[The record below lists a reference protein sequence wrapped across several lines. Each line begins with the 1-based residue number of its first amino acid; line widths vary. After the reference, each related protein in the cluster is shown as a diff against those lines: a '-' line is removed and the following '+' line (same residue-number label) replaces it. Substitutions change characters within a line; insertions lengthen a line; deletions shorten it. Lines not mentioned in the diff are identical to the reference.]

1 MRKVLL
7 YFILLMALLLAGIVA
22 YVSIKGLLLVF
33 SGVGILGFIFFTTI
47 EISKI
52 VATSTLH
59 TYGDKLNRIY
69 KGMLILCITI
79 AMIITSI
86 GVYGFLSSNY
96 QNTSNKL
103 GLSKSEINL
112 VENKKILLINNI
124 DKIQE
129 QIDFKTNQGGK
140 LIELRTQQ
148 ENRLDSLY
156 NRNQIRNARTVQ
168 SIISETNDD
177 LKVIE
182 GDINKLYTEMSVI
195 NDSIVKLDM
204 SILEMN
210 SNNELSS
217 ELGPLMYLAEITN
230 SNMDSVIKWFILLLI
245 IIGDPMAVLLII
257 IFTKIVN
264 GESKKPKPQII
275 NDSDEESP
283 QTNQSVTPEGPI
295 SSNTPN
301 NSVLS
306 DEIVQDTVENK
317 KEEKSEVSTEENKI
331 EVLEKVV
338 NSSNEVEKKREPITI
353 DDIPEKKNRGFSVE
367 IPNPEKINKHQISR
381 INSNKEVK
389 PEEINRF
396 FLKKNG
402 RR

>member
-7 YFILLMALLLAGIVA
+7 YFILLMALLLAGTVA

-33 SGVGILGFIFFTTI
+33 SGVGLLGLIFFTTI

-59 TYGDKLNRIY
+59 TYSDKLNFLY
-69 KGMLILCITI
+69 KSMLTLCVGI
-79 AMIITSI
+79 AMVITSI

-96 QNTSNKL
+96 QNTANKL
-103 GLSKSEINL
+103 GISKSEIGL
-112 VENKKILLINNI
+112 VENKKTLLIGSI
-124 DKIQE
+124 EKIQE
-129 QIDFKTNQGGK
+129 QIDFKTNQGAK

-168 SIISETNDD
+168 DIISETNGD

-182 GDINKLYTEMSVI
+182 GDINKLYTEMSAI
-195 NDSIVKLDM
+195 NDSIIKLDM
-204 SILEMN
+204 SILELN

-230 SNMDSVIKWFILLLI
+230 SDMDSVIKWFILLLI

-257 IFTKIVN
+257 IFTKIIN
-264 GESKKPKPQII
+264 DEPKKSKSQII
-275 NDSDEESP
+275 H
-283 QTNQSVTPEGPI
+283 
-295 SSNTPN
+295 
-301 NSVLS
+301 
-306 DEIVQDTVENK
+306 NK
-317 KEEKSEVSTEENKI
+317 KDDPIGLGGPDESTSTEKEVTSELSKQSNEENKI
-331 EVLEKVV
+331 EVLEKAV
-338 NSSNEVEKKREPITI
+338 NLSNDVKKNREPITI
-353 DDIPEKKNRGFSVE
+353 NDIPEKKNRGFSVE
-367 IPNPEKINKHQISR
+367 VPNPEKVNKQQISR
-381 INSNKEVK
+381 IGSNKEVRS
-389 PEEINRF
+389 EDINRVF
-396 FLKKNG
+396 FKKND

>member
-7 YFILLMALLLAGIVA
+7 YFILLMALLLAGTVA

-33 SGVGILGFIFFTTI
+33 SGVGLLGLIFFTTI

-59 TYGDKLNRIY
+59 TYGDKLNFLY
-69 KGMLILCITI
+69 KSMLTLCVGI
-79 AMIITSI
+79 AMVITSI

-96 QNTSNKL
+96 QNTANKL
-103 GLSKSEINL
+103 GISKSEIGL
-112 VENKKILLINNI
+112 VENKKTLLIGSI
-124 DKIQE
+124 EKIQE
-129 QIDFKTNQGGK
+129 QIDFKTNQGAK

-168 SIISETNDD
+168 NIISETNGD

-182 GDINKLYTEMSVI
+182 GDINKLYTEMSAI
-195 NDSIVKLDM
+195 NDSIIKLDM
-204 SILEMN
+204 SILELN

-230 SNMDSVIKWFILLLI
+230 SDMDSVIKWFILLLI

-257 IFTKIVN
+257 IFTKI
-264 GESKKPKPQII
+264 I
-275 NDSDEESP
+275 NDEP
-283 QTNQSVTPEGPI
+283 
-295 SSNTPN
+295 
-301 NSVLS
+301 
-306 DEIVQDTVENK
+306 K
-317 KEEKSEVSTEENKI
+317 KSKSEIIHDKKDDPTGLDEPDELISTEKEVASELSKQSNEENKI
-331 EVLEKVV
+331 EVLEKAV
-338 NSSNEVEKKREPITI
+338 NLSNDVKKNREPITI
-353 DDIPEKKNRGFSVE
+353 NDIPEKKNRGFSVE
-367 IPNPEKINKHQISR
+367 VPNPEKVNKQQISR
-381 INSNKEVK
+381 IGSNKEVRS
-389 PEEINRF
+389 EDINRVF
-396 FLKKNG
+396 FKKND